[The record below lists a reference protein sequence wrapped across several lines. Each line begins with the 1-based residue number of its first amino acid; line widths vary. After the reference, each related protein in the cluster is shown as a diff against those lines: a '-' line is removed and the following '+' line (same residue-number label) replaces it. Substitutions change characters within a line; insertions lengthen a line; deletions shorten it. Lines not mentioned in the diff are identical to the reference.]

1 VGRRWYTSTVRRF
14 VLGTA
19 GHVDHGKTT
28 LVAALTGVD
37 TDRLPEEKR
46 RGITLELGFAPWR
59 LPGPSGGE
67 PIEVSLIDVPGHRR
81 LVHTMIAGASG
92 IELVL
97 LVVAADEGVM
107 PQTREHLA
115 ICELLGLRRAV
126 VAITKLDRVDPEL
139 AALAGEEVRELCE
152 GRLACE
158 IVACSAKT
166 GEGLEALAE
175 AVTRALAALPPP
187 KTKAHAHL
195 AIDRAFTIKG
205 AGTVVT
211 GTLVEGRLRVGDA
224 VRVVGPR
231 GARASEVRALHVHD
245 RSVSQ
250 VAAPT
255 RLAINLAGLAV
266 ADVARGELVTTDPS
280 LVATERLDFEVSP
293 ALRAADLRTGLVA
306 TVHVGTTKASGRLRL
321 FPRLEGRAEV
331 ARLRLDAPLAV
342 SGGDRLVL
350 RGSRARGDA
359 GAVLAGGRVLDAR
372 PPVRARQARLA
383 VLDALARGDAHA
395 AARALLVEAAPRP
408 LLDAALPGRTALGEE
423 LLRAALDSLV
433 AKGEAL
439 RLKGHGWVLATVP
452 AELAHEARAL
462 VRRHHAE
469 SPLERGM
476 PLATLRQKLGERAG
490 AHVAEEA
497 LRLAAQGAL
506 ASRHGDEPLVIEGD
520 VVRGAGFV
528 SEGGAVGERLAAV
541 RAELARA
548 ALLGHT
554 ERSLGDALSLTPRE
568 SKALLARLVREGE
581 VTQASDLFFPRAA
594 LALLRERVA
603 RHFERAELLT
613 VADLKVLTELGR
625 RQAIPLLELL
635 DREGLTRRVGDA
647 RARGPLLAAAAG
659 RAAGDAG
666 DAT

>member
-1 VGRRWYTSTVRRF
+1 MRRF
-14 VLGTA
+14 VVGTA

-59 LPGPSGGE
+59 LAPEGGSTGASGE

-115 ICELLGLRRAV
+115 VCELLGLRRAV
-126 VAITKLDRVDPEL
+126 VAISKIDRVDAEL

-152 GRLACE
+152 GRLE
-158 IVACSAKT
+158 VEVVLCSAKT
-166 GEGLEALAE
+166 GEGLAALAD
-175 AVTRALAALPPP
+175 AVRRALSSLPPP

-211 GTLVEGRLRVGDA
+211 GTLVEGRLRVGEA
-224 VRVVGPR
+224 VRVVGSR
-231 GARASEVRALHVHD
+231 GARASEVRALHVHE
-245 RSVSQ
+245 RAVTQ

-266 ADVARGELVTTDPS
+266 ADVARGELVTTDPA

-293 ALRAADLRTGLVA
+293 ALRSPELRTGLVA
-306 TVHVGTTKASGRLRL
+306 TVHVGTTRASGRLRL
-321 FPRLEGRAEV
+321 FPKAEGGPEV
-331 ARLRLDAPLAV
+331 ARLRLDEPLAV
-342 SGGDRLVL
+342 SGADRLVL
-350 RGSRARGDA
+350 RGSRARGEA

-372 PPVRARQARLA
+372 PPTRARKARLA
-383 VLDALARGDAHA
+383 VLDALARGDAPA
-395 AARALLVEAAPRP
+395 TARALLVEAAPRP
-408 LLDAALPGRTALGEE
+408 LLDVALEGRTAIAHE

-433 AKGEAL
+433 ARGEAL

-462 VRRHHAE
+462 VHRHHAA
-469 SPLERGM
+469 SPLERGL
-476 PLATLRQKLGERAG
+476 PLATLRQKLSLRSDAR
-490 AHVAEEA
+490 VADEA
-497 LRLAAQGAL
+497 LRLATQGSL
-506 ASRHGDEPLVIEGD
+506 ASRDGHDVLVIEGD
-520 VVRGAGFV
+520 VARGAGFAA
-528 SEGGAVGERLAAV
+528 EGGALGEQLASV
-541 RAELARA
+541 RRELERV
-548 ALLGHT
+548 ALSGHT
-554 ERSLGDALSLTPRE
+554 ERSLADALGLTPRE
-568 SKALLARLVREGE
+568 AKALLARLAREGE
-581 VTQASDLFFPRAA
+581 VTPASDLFFHRGA

-603 RHFERAELLT
+603 RHFERAELLA
-613 VADLKVLTELGR
+613 VADLKVLIDLGR

-635 DREGLTRRVGDA
+635 DREGVTRRVGDA
-647 RARGPLLAAAAG
+647 RARGPALAGAS
-659 RAAGDAG
+659 
-666 DAT
+666 T